1 LTGKVSSPQPRVEE
15 ILVSLKL
22 SCADYTWPSVSH
34 RLALDLIAGL
44 GFDAVDI
51 GYMWGRSRLRP
62 EEVGGDVALWAGR
75 VSERCQ
81 ARGLA
86 VADVF
91 YQAPDFVTMSVNHPD
106 PTEVARGR
114 PYFTRALELAGHL
127 GSPGVTILPG
137 TVHDGESPQRALERS
152 ATELHK
158 RVRLAEDAGLLL
170 SIEPHHGSVTDT
182 PTRALD
188 LLERVPGL
196 RLTLDYGHFT
206 VAGSSDEEIEPLVPH
221 ARHVQCRG
229 AAPGVLQASMRA
241 NTIDF
246 ARQVAALRAAGYS
259 GYLACEYVWAEWMEC
274 NRVDNLT
281 ETVALL
287 DVLRAAADAESAT
300 L

>member
-1 LTGKVSSPQPRVEE
+1 MT
-15 ILVSLKL
+15 L
-22 SCADYTWPSVSH
+22 SCADYTWPAVPH
-34 RLALDLIAGL
+34 RLALDIVAGL

-62 EEVGGDVALWAGR
+62 EEVGADVDLWAGR
-75 VSERCQ
+75 VSERCE

-106 PTEVARGR
+106 PAEVDRGR
-114 PYFTRALELAGHL
+114 PYFTRALQLAARL

-137 TVHDGESPQRALERS
+137 TVHDGDSPERALERS
-152 ATELHK
+152 AAELRR
-158 RVRLAEDAGLLL
+158 RVRLAEDAGLQL
-170 SIEPHHGSVTDT
+170 SVEPHHGSVTDT
-182 PTRALD
+182 PARTLD

-206 VAGSSDEEIEPLVPH
+206 VAGFPDEEIEPLVRH

-229 AAPGVLQASMRA
+229 AAPGVLQAGMRD

-246 ARQVAALRAAGYS
+246 ARQVAALRSSAYT
-259 GYLACEYVWAEWMEC
+259 GYLACEYVWAEWMGC
-274 NRVDNLT
+274 DRVDNLS
-281 ETVALL
+281 ETVALR
-287 DVLRAAADAESAT
+287 DVLRAATA
-300 L
+300 